1 MRAPTVE
8 IHRAAGGGRR
18 GACAGKR
25 RSLPLQRRHGRG
37 EPATQGKQRASR
49 AALAQGRAARSRQ
62 AHGQRGVGARAT
74 CMAAFRARVPLAF
87 IRALYGTRSRHAAH
101 LCSMSYRRCLFS
113 LSSRTQP
120 FSADSSPPP
129 APPAPLRAGGG
140 GWRGAGGRMT
150 LTSHGCLSFCI
161 SFSIINCFFRISFSA
176 RKVVNT
182 L

>member
-18 GACAGKR
+18 GACAGER
-25 RSLPLQRRHGRG
+25 RPLPLQRRHGRG

-87 IRALYGTRSRHAAH
+87 IRALYGTRSRHVQHMYVVCPTADV
-101 LCSMSYRRCLFS
+101 CSRCLPALSHSQRTVRRPRPRRRRCAPPPVAGAGAVAG
-113 LSSRTQP
+113 SRTP
-120 FSADSSPPP
+120 DMTHDSQ
-129 APPAPLRAGGG
+129 
-140 GWRGAGGRMT
+140 
-150 LTSHGCLSFCI
+150 GCLSFCI
-161 SFSIINCFFRISFSA
+161 SFSIINCFFRIS
-176 RKVVNT
+176 
-182 L
+182 